1 MTNKPNKHLPI
12 FRRTKEQ
19 IAIDNKNFENCS
31 VCGDPLKK
39 AKQRRDSPKTCFMC
53 RGDRASGSTELKQMF
68 KELNSKKSKEVDDW
82 GSQTIAKDDAD
93 MYGSF
98 SKQPTQ
104 ISYGSSSLAEVM
116 ESNNKYQYKNG
127 SARDG
132 VRYKRN

>member
-1 MTNKPNKHLPI
+1 MKAK
-12 FRRTKEQ
+12 RTKIQ
-19 IAIDNKNFENCS
+19 SYAN
-31 VCGDPLKK
+31 
-39 AKQRRDSPKTCFMC
+39 
-53 RGDRASGSTELKQMF
+53 TELKQIF
-68 KELNSKKSKEVDDW
+68 KDLNSKKNIESDDW

-132 VRYKRN
+132 VRYKRS